1 MCLQKATV
9 RDRSSST
16 PRRSSPPDFARTDR
30 PGGPVFHLETA
41 AKLLKLLEGVLSIF
55 SKFPLKSLNNQA
67 DFDSAIRRFDPSRP
81 SQSREGTPQALV
93 KQEASRQTRSL
104 SSNKE
109 TARRRPLCSA
119 D

>member
-30 PGGPVFHLETA
+30 PGGPVFRLEMA

-55 SKFPLKSLNNQA
+55 SKLPLKSLNNQA

-81 SQSREGTPQALV
+81 SQSAEGTR
-93 KQEASRQTRSL
+93 EASRETRSR